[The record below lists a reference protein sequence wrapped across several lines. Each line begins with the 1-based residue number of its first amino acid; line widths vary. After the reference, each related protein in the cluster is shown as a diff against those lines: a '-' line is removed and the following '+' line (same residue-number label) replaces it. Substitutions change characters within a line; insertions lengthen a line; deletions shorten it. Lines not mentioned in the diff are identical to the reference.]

1 MQICPPY
8 GQIFPSVSNS
18 ILLMHEMRTAPF
30 ERVREVCISTCE
42 RLVRSGLTEDDR
54 YLGASYVLSALTLV
68 SPRARE
74 ALPWLYQSVAAGNIT
89 MTTALAPAAGA
100 GAGAGAGGIYTY
112 NTYILPVPLVNNH
125 GYGNDTETYNYY
137 TNNNA
142 NILMNINNQIDDG
155 ILYNILMA
163 MNNMNNNNNTNNNT
177 NN

>member
-1 MQICPPY
+1 
-8 GQIFPSVSNS
+8 
-18 ILLMHEMRTAPF
+18 MHEMRTAPF
-30 ERVREVCISTCE
+30 ERVRDVCISTCE

-89 MTTALAPAAGA
+89 MATALAPAA

-125 GYGNDTETYNYY
+125 ETETYNYY

-142 NILMNINNQIDDG
+142 NILMNLNSQIDDG

-163 MNNMNNNNNTNNNT
+163 MNNMNNNNNNNNNT

>member
-1 MQICPPY
+1 
-8 GQIFPSVSNS
+8 
-18 ILLMHEMRTAPF
+18 
-30 ERVREVCISTCE
+30 
-42 RLVRSGLTEDDR
+42 
-54 YLGASYVLSALTLV
+54 V

-74 ALPWLYQSVAAGNIT
+74 ALPWLYQSVAAGS
-89 MTTALAPAAGA
+89 TTTGGAAVTAGA
-100 GAGAGAGGIYTY
+100 GIYTY

-142 NILMNINNQIDDG
+142 NILMNLNNQIDDG

-163 MNNMNNNNNTNNNT
+163 MNNMNNMNTNNNT